1 MTHRERLL
9 RSLNHKEGDRVPI
22 DIGGTLITGIAKGA
36 YHDFTDYLGMPVED
50 PPFFD
55 IVQQLVEPSESFL
68 ERFDIDVR
76 NVSPANGCGW
86 KLDMRDD
93 GEYLSFVDEWGI
105 TWAMPKSGGHYFDM
119 IGHPLAKDP
128 LSVEDI
134 EAIELPDMED
144 GTRYLNVR
152 AQAQKIRDRGYG
164 VVMSSIGAGIHE
176 LGGWMRG
183 YENYYADLLLDEE
196 LAASYLDRFLEVKM
210 KYWDRVLSEA
220 GDLIDVVQE
229 ADDLGSQNAMLV
241 SPETYRKLVKPRHK
255 ELFDLIHKKSDAKVF
270 IHSCGSFI
278 QVIPDLIEVGV
289 EILNPVQ
296 YTAEGMDARL
306 LKQRFGK
313 DLVFWGGGVDT
324 QKTLPRGTPDEVR
337 RNVREQIEI
346 FAPGGGFVFNTVHN
360 IQADVPPE
368 NLAALFEAF
377 KEYAPY

>member
-1 MTHRERLL
+1 
-9 RSLNHKEGDRVPI
+9 
-22 DIGGTLITGIAKGA
+22 
-36 YHDFTDYLGMPVED
+36 
-50 PPFFD
+50 
-55 IVQQLVEPSESFL
+55 
-68 ERFDIDVR
+68 
-76 NVSPANGCGW
+76 
-86 KLDMRDD
+86 MRDD

-119 IGHPLAKDP
+119 VGHPLAKDP

-229 ADDLGSQNAMLV
+229 ADDLAART
-241 SPETYRKLVKPRHK
+241 PC
-255 ELFDLIHKKSDAKVF
+255 
-270 IHSCGSFI
+270 SCLRRPIASSS
-278 QVIPDLIEVGV
+278 
-289 EILNPVQ
+289 N
-296 YTAEGMDARL
+296 
-306 LKQRFGK
+306 
-313 DLVFWGGGVDT
+313 
-324 QKTLPRGTPDEVR
+324 RGTRSSSISSTR
-337 RNVREQIEI
+337 RAMPRSSSIPV
-346 FAPGGGFVFNTVHN
+346 
-360 IQADVPPE
+360 
-368 NLAALFEAF
+368 EASS
-377 KEYAPY
+377 K

>member
-183 YENYYADLLLDEE
+183 YENYYADLLQYSKL
-196 LAASYLDRFLEVKM
+196 
-210 KYWDRVLSEA
+210 
-220 GDLIDVVQE
+220 LI
-229 ADDLGSQNAMLV
+229 LYS
-241 SPETYRKLVKPRHK
+241 
-255 ELFDLIHKKSDAKVF
+255 
-270 IHSCGSFI
+270 
-278 QVIPDLIEVGV
+278 
-289 EILNPVQ
+289 
-296 YTAEGMDARL
+296 
-306 LKQRFGK
+306 
-313 DLVFWGGGVDT
+313 
-324 QKTLPRGTPDEVR
+324 
-337 RNVREQIEI
+337 
-346 FAPGGGFVFNTVHN
+346 
-360 IQADVPPE
+360 
-368 NLAALFEAF
+368 
-377 KEYAPY
+377 